1 MGILVR
7 ILTEL
12 KLSGIVLKKPNTIKK
27 GDKVRCSDVF
37 SFCYFCT
44 LKNNCQINPI

>member
-37 SFCYFCT
+37 HFVTFV
-44 LKNNCQINPI
+44 P